1 MGICPGRQ
9 ESEVEKKESAN
20 LTFLWKP
27 DGVWC
32 PNQVSFVIYMDILFW
47 NGVGRMWNPVG
58 VLGLERMSFKK
69 NLSGGQRRHQPNF
82 VWSLGRLTLSHLSSH
97 P

>member
-1 MGICPGRQ
+1 M
-9 ESEVEKKESAN
+9 
-20 LTFLWKP
+20 TFLWKQ
-27 DGVWC
+27 DWVMVS
-32 PNQVSFVIYMDILFW
+32 QSVSFVIYMDLLFW
-47 NGVGRMWNPVG
+47 IGLGRMWNPVG

-82 VWSLGRLTLSHLSSH
+82 VWSLGRLILSHLSSH